1 MRNLNQ
7 RHRLLVGEQ
16 IRHGWLERFVA
27 SSFKEHFLGCDKFI
41 LPGRNF
47 SRSFEP
53 PLVELPMLPD
63 LGSSLQ
69 LA

>member
-1 MRNLNQ
+1 MKETQ
-7 RHRLLVGEQ
+7 
-16 IRHGWLERFVA
+16 VA
-27 SSFKEHFLGCDKFI
+27 SWRADTSWVLRKVSGLFDPKEHFLGCDKFI

-47 SRSFEP
+47 SRSFELL
-53 PLVELPMLPD
+53 LVELPMLPD

>member
-1 MRNLNQ
+1 MKETQ
-7 RHRLLVGEQ
+7 
-16 IRHGWLERFVA
+16 VA
-27 SSFKEHFLGCDKFI
+27 SWRADTSWVVRKVTGLFDLNEHFLGCDKFI

-47 SRSFEP
+47 SRSFELL
-53 PLVELPMLPD
+53 LVELPMLPD